1 MLNLSNKQ
9 YDTVKTVALLVAPA
23 FTLIGAVLNIWDVPY
38 TPQITATLAAID
50 TFVGVAVATL
60 GKTYTED

>member
-1 MLNLSNKQ
+1 MLNLTNRQ
-9 YDTVKTVALLVAPA
+9 YDRVKTVALLVAPA

-60 GKTYTED
+60 GKNYTEE